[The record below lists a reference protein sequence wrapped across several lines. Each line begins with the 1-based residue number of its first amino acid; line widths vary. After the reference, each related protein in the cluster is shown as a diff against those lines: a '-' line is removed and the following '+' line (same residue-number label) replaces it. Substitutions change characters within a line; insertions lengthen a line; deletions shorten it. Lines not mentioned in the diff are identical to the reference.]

1 LPLVRRNLAARG
13 RRQPLF
19 PSREQPIDPRESTM
33 TDEKPDPE
41 STEDVEAH
49 EKSGPT
55 EKKYEPAEDVEA
67 HKKFGPTE
75 KKYGPTEKKY

>member
-1 LPLVRRNLAARG
+1 
-13 RRQPLF
+13 
-19 PSREQPIDPRESTM
+19 M
-33 TDEKPDPE
+33 TDETPNPE

-49 EKSGPT
+49 AKREPT

-67 HKKFGPTE
+67 HMQPGPTE